1 MMFAQQSRKAVSGL
15 LLILVIGATFTSAQD
30 VEGGK
35 DHPLLT
41 RYPNSTLL
49 EYAKDYDS
57 VEFTIGRAANGNP
70 RKKAI
75 EGEHTLLRYF
85 YAADN
90 QPSHLQ
96 IMRNYQNALKKIGAV
111 VMYERLPGENDSGET
126 TLKVTSGGKEIW
138 IQVEPGFSAPTNSYK
153 IQIVEIAAMEQV
165 VSANKLLE
173 EINKNGFVAL
183 YINFENNKWDLQEDG
198 LATVREIVA
207 MLKAAPTLK
216 LGIEGHTDNI
226 GTPAANKTLAENRAR
241 SVMRAL
247 VEGGIPATRLTAVS
261 FGQEAPVADNRT
273 EEGRAKN
280 RRVELVKK

>member
-1 MMFAQQSRKAVSGL
+1 MMFAQRFLKAVASL

-49 EYAKDYDS
+49 EYAKDFDS

-70 RKKAI
+70 KKKAI
-75 EGEHTLLRYF
+75 EGDHTLLRYF

-153 IQIVEIAAMEQV
+153 IQIVEIAAMEQA

-173 EINKNGFVAL
+173 EINKNGYVAL
-183 YINFENNKWDLQEDG
+183 YINFDTNKWDLKEDG
-198 LATVREIVA
+198 LATVREIAA
-207 MLKAAPTLK
+207 MLKSAPTLK
-216 LGIEGHTDNI
+216 LSIEGHTDNV
-226 GTPAANKTLAENRAR
+226 GTPATNKVLAENRAK
-241 SVMRAL
+241 SVLKAI
-247 VEGGIPATRLTAVS
+247 VEGGIPAGRLAAVGL
-261 FGQEAPVADNRT
+261 GQETPIADNRT